1 MRRLFYF
8 RLVMKQKQS
17 SVKIILAEFDQG
29 GVHPFLNLKVNG
41 VKCRFLIDTGASK
54 SVLDKKYFEEKI
66 GKRYMKTVK
75 QETTG
80 LHSSTSESYFGNVKT
95 IEVGHHVIKN
105 YNIAA
110 IDLNHVN
117 QVYRSAKKPK
127 INGILGSDLML
138 KYKMIVDYGQLKI
151 LLP

>member
-8 RLVMKQKQS
+8 RYTMKTKVS
-17 SVKIILAEFDQG
+17 SVKIILGAFDEG
-29 GVHPFLNLKVNG
+29 GYHLFLNLKING

-54 SVLDKKYFEEKI
+54 TVLDKKYFEEKI
-66 GKRYMKTVK
+66 GKKHMKTVK

-80 LHSSTSESYFGNVKT
+80 LHSSTSESHFGKVKT
-95 IEVGHHVIKN
+95 IEIGQHVVKN

-110 IDLNHVN
+110 IDLGHVN

-151 LLP
+151 YLP